1 MFQKTVQ
8 HTVTMVYNQKRTTIK
23 ILPGVKIQVAKVKSD
38 EVQVAVVGSCTF
50 TQLLLV
56 SLNTQLLLVFPAP
69 LSANTQLLL
78 VFPFPL
84 SANTQLLLVFPPPLS
99 ANSQSLAEFPLP
111 PLVEACVHV
120 AADAAAPAQSMF
132 VPPSLVVHVEA
143 VKGRHVPDVGFD
155 TAAQAK
161 FAPALVQVAVPMHVP
176 VFAAAHVPDV
186 GNRTN
191 SQLAFV
197 PLALTLQSLGTV
209 LESPNPCQV
218 KLVSTHEFSVVK
230 SGLEHFVQIPCVSHE
245 SLVV

>member
-155 TAAQAK
+155 TAAQAS
-161 FAPALVQVAVPMHVP
+161 FVPVPVVVQV
-176 VFAAAHVPDV
+176 
-186 GNRTN
+186 GN
-191 SQLAFV
+191 
-197 PLALTLQSLGTV
+197 
-209 LESPNPCQV
+209 V
-218 KLVSTHEFSVVK
+218 K
-230 SGLEHFVQIPCVSHE
+230 G
-245 SLVV
+245 